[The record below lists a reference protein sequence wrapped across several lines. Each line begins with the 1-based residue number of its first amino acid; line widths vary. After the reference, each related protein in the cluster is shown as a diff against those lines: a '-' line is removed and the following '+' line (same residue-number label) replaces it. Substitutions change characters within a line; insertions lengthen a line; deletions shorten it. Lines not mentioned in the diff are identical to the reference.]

1 MVNAATALGDTEM
14 TLPEGAEG
22 AEGAPRPEVP
32 SFPPTIRAGFKGAL
46 RQFFIRSR

>member
-14 TLPEGAEG
+14 TLPEG